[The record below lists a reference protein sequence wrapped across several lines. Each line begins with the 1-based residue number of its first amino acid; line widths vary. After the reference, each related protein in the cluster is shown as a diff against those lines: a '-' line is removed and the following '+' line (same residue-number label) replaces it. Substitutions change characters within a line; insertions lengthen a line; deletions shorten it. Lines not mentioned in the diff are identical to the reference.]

1 MSTVGYRRLVV
12 AVFRKELL
20 LLTRY
25 PMNFAGR
32 IVVFLMMFGIIFYGG
47 QAVGGAAFDD
57 SVEGII
63 VGYFLWMMASTMYN
77 DLAISV
83 RAEAE
88 WGTLERH
95 FITPFGFRTVL
106 FVKAVARLGITFL
119 LGSGLLVVMMLLSG
133 EWLSLDV
140 LTILPVLVFTLASI
154 TGFGFAMG
162 GLTVL
167 YKQIGSW
174 VGLLQFA
181 FVGLIAAP
189 SLGYSWTSL
198 LPLAQGSGLL
208 QQTMTEGVRLWEFA
222 PADLALLVGTGVGY
236 LLAGALVFRLAQT
249 RARKLGVLGHY

>member
-1 MSTVGYRRLVV
+1 MSAGYLQLAA

-20 LLTRY
+20 LLVRY

-32 IVVFLMMFGIIFYGG
+32 IIVFLMMFGIIFYGG
-47 QAVGGAAFDD
+47 RAVGGAAFSD
-57 SVEGII
+57 SVAGIL
-63 VGYFLWMMASTMYN
+63 VGYFLWMMASTMYS
-77 DLAISV
+77 DLAMSV

-106 FVKAVARLGITFL
+106 FVKAVARLIITFL
-119 LGSGLLVVMMLLSG
+119 LGTSLLFVMMALSG
-133 EWLSLDV
+133 EWLSLDF
-140 LTILPVLVFTLASI
+140 LTIVPVLVFTLASI

-189 SLGYSWTSL
+189 SLGYGWTAL
-198 LPLAQGSGLL
+198 LPLAHGSALL
-208 QQTMTEGVRLWEFA
+208 QQAMTEGVRLWEFSA
-222 PADLALLVGTGVGY
+222 LDLGLLVVTGVGY
-236 LLAGALVFRLAQT
+236 LLVGAVVFGMAQT